1 MPTILVVEDD
11 AGLGTEVVGTL
22 ERAGHTVRWCTD
34 GTSARR
40 EDIEAFDLV
49 ILDLMLPGTHGFD
62 LLKHWR
68 TTSDV
73 PVIILTARTDT
84 HDKVRGFA
92 LGGDDYVTKPFWPE
106 ELVARVEARLR
117 RPAIMNASKEIGPI
131 SIFEDRREVLVNGE
145 LIDTTKVE
153 FEILSLLADRLDKA
167 VTRAQIVDRALD
179 EDRDGG
185 LRTLDVHVSRI
196 RKKLGVAGAHLET
209 VWGIG
214 YRLATNPKSKS

>member
-1 MPTILVVEDD
+1 MSNILLVEDD
-11 AGLGTEVVGTL
+11 AKLGTEVVGTL
-22 ERAGHTVRWCTD
+22 ERAGHVVRWCTE
-34 GTSARR
+34 GSVARR
-40 EDIEAFDLV
+40 LNISEYDLV

-68 TTSDV
+68 TESEI

-117 RPAIMNASKEIGPI
+117 RPGIVLAGRSVGPI
-131 SIFEDRREVLVNGE
+131 EIFEDRREVTVDGVQIE
-145 LIDTTKVE
+145 VTKVE
-153 FEILSLLADRLDKA
+153 FDILQFLAERADKA
-167 VTRAQIVDRALD
+167 VTRAQIVERALD
-179 EDRDGG
+179 EDREGG

-196 RKKLGVAGAHLET
+196 RKKLGDAGHHLET

-214 YRLATNPKSKS
+214 YRLASQPKTKS